1 MGIAIILIVALIY
14 DDLVKDDIFDIIK
27 KHNRDRDI

>member
-14 DDLVKDDIFDIIK
+14 DDHVKDDIFDIIK
-27 KHNRDRDI
+27 KHNKDRDI